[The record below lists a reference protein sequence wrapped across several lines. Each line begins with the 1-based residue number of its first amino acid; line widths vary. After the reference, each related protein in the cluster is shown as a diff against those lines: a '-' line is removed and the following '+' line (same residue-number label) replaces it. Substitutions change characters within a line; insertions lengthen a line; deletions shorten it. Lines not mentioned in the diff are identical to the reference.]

1 MYNSIH
7 HRNFKIVNEMKHTIA
22 ILLQNESG
30 ALTRVSSMFST
41 RGFNIDSLSVAPTKD
56 AMISRLTLVTDVSDE
71 QMDQAVK
78 QLYKL
83 IDVIDVLDITPLDHI
98 ESELMMVK
106 LRISD
111 DNLNSIKTI
120 FYDYSA
126 EIINEKDDLTI
137 IQMLAE
143 PDRINEFLKSIES
156 LSDLIAIA
164 RSGPLS
170 VVKGDIS
177 LSL

>member
-1 MYNSIH
+1 
-7 HRNFKIVNEMKHTIA
+7 MKHTIA

-56 AMISRLTLVTDVSDE
+56 PMISRLTLVTDVSDE

-98 ESELMMVK
+98 ESELIMVK
-106 LRISD
+106 LKISD
-111 DNLNSIKTI
+111 DNLNPIKTI
-120 FYDYSA
+120 FFDYSA
-126 EIINEKDDLTI
+126 EVINEKDGLTI

-143 PDRINEFLKSIES
+143 PKKINDFLKSIERM
-156 LSDLIAIA
+156 SDLIAIA

-170 VVKGDIS
+170 LVKGDIS

>member
-1 MYNSIH
+1 
-7 HRNFKIVNEMKHTIA
+7 MKHTIA

-56 AMISRLTLVTDVSDE
+56 PMISRLTLVTDVSDE

-98 ESELMMVK
+98 ESELIMVK
-106 LRISD
+106 LKISD
-111 DNLNSIKTI
+111 DNLNPIKTI
-120 FYDYSA
+120 FFDYSA
-126 EIINEKDDLTI
+126 EVINDKDDLTI

-143 PDRINEFLKSIES
+143 PERINDFLKSIEGM
-156 LSDLIAIA
+156 SDLIAIA

-170 VVKGDIS
+170 LVKGDIS

>member
-1 MYNSIH
+1 
-7 HRNFKIVNEMKHTIA
+7 MKHPIA
-22 ILLQNESG
+22 ILVQNESG
-30 ALTRVSSMFST
+30 ALTRVSSMYST
-41 RGFNIDSLSVAPTKD
+41 RRYNIDSLSVAPTKD
-56 AMISRLTLVTDVSDE
+56 SMISRMTLVTNVSDE
-71 QMDQAVK
+71 QMDQVVK

-83 IDVIDVLDITPLDHI
+83 IDVIDVLDITPMDHI

-106 LRISD
+106 LRISE
-111 DNLNSIKTI
+111 DNLSSIKTI

-126 EIINEKDDLTI
+126 EIINEKDGLTI
-137 IQMLAE
+137 VQMLAE
-143 PDRINEFLKSIES
+143 PNAINDFLKSIES

-170 VVKGDIS
+170 LVKGDIN

>member
-1 MYNSIH
+1 
-7 HRNFKIVNEMKHTIA
+7 MKHTIA

-56 AMISRLTLVTDVSDE
+56 PMISRLTLVTDVSDE
-71 QMDQAVK
+71 QMDQAIK

-98 ESELMMVK
+98 ESELIMVK
-106 LRISD
+106 LKISD
-111 DNLNSIKTI
+111 DNLNPIKTI
-120 FYDYSA
+120 FFDYSA
-126 EIINEKDDLTI
+126 EVINEKDDLTI

-143 PDRINEFLKSIES
+143 PKKINDFLKSIERMS
-156 LSDLIAIA
+156 VLIAIA

-170 VVKGDIS
+170 LVKGDIS

>member
-1 MYNSIH
+1 
-7 HRNFKIVNEMKHTIA
+7 MKHTIA

-56 AMISRLTLVTDVSDE
+56 PMISRLTLVTDVSDE

-98 ESELMMVK
+98 ESELIMVK
-106 LRISD
+106 LKISD
-111 DNLNSIKTI
+111 DNLNPIKTI
-120 FYDYSA
+120 FFDYSA
-126 EIINEKDDLTI
+126 EVINEKDGLTI
-137 IQMLAE
+137 IQMLAD
-143 PDRINEFLKSIES
+143 PKRNNDFLKSIEGM
-156 LSDLIAIA
+156 SDLIAIA

-170 VVKGDIS
+170 LVKGDIS

>member
-1 MYNSIH
+1 
-7 HRNFKIVNEMKHTIA
+7 MKHTIA

-41 RGFNIDSLSVAPTKD
+41 IGFNIDSLSVAPTKD
-56 AMISRLTLVTDVSDE
+56 PMISRLTLVTDVSDE

-98 ESELMMVK
+98 ESELIMVK
-106 LRISD
+106 LKISD
-111 DNLNSIKTI
+111 DNLNPIKTI
-120 FYDYSA
+120 FFDYSA
-126 EIINEKDDLTI
+126 EVINEKDGLTI

-143 PDRINEFLKSIES
+143 PKRINDFLKSIERI
-156 LSDLIAIA
+156 SDLIAIA

-170 VVKGDIS
+170 IVKGDIS

>member
-1 MYNSIH
+1 
-7 HRNFKIVNEMKHTIA
+7 MKHTIA
-22 ILLQNESG
+22 ILVQNESG
-30 ALTRVSSMFST
+30 ALTRVSFMFST
-41 RGFNIDSLSVAPTKD
+41 RGYNIDSLSVAPTKD
-56 AMISRLTLVTDVSDE
+56 SMISRLTLVTDVSDE
-71 QMDQAVK
+71 QMDQVVK

-83 IDVIDVLDITPLDHI
+83 IDVIDVLDITPMDHI

-106 LRISD
+106 LKISE
-111 DNLNSIKTI
+111 DNLSSIKTI

-126 EIINEKDDLTI
+126 EIINEKDGLTI
-137 IQMLAE
+137 VQMLAE
-143 PDRINEFLKSIES
+143 PNAINDFLNSIEN

-170 VVKGDIS
+170 LVKGDIN

>member
-1 MYNSIH
+1 
-7 HRNFKIVNEMKHTIA
+7 MKHTIA
-22 ILLQNESG
+22 ILVQNESG

-56 AMISRLTLVTDVSDE
+56 SMISRLTLVTDVSDE
-71 QMDQAVK
+71 QMDQVVK

-83 IDVIDVLDITPLDHI
+83 IDVIDVLDITPMDHI

-106 LRISD
+106 LKISE
-111 DNLNSIKTI
+111 DNLSSIKTI

-126 EIINEKDDLTI
+126 EIINEKDGLTI
-137 IQMLAE
+137 VQMLAE
-143 PDRINEFLKSIES
+143 PNAISDFLNSIEN

-170 VVKGDIS
+170 LVKGDIN

>member
-1 MYNSIH
+1 
-7 HRNFKIVNEMKHTIA
+7 MKHTIA

-56 AMISRLTLVTDVSDE
+56 PMISRLTLVTDVSDE

-98 ESELMMVK
+98 ESELIMVK
-106 LRISD
+106 LKISD
-111 DNLNSIKTI
+111 DNLNPMKTI
-120 FYDYSA
+120 FFDYSA
-126 EIINEKDDLTI
+126 EVIKDKDGLTI
-137 IQMLAE
+137 IQMLAD
-143 PDRINEFLKSIES
+143 PKRINDFLKSIEGM
-156 LSDLIAIA
+156 SDLIAIA

-170 VVKGDIS
+170 IVKGDIS

>member
-1 MYNSIH
+1 
-7 HRNFKIVNEMKHTIA
+7 MKHTIA
-22 ILLQNESG
+22 ILVQNESG

-56 AMISRLTLVTDVSDE
+56 SMISRLTLVTDVSDD
-71 QMDQAVK
+71 QMDQVVK

-83 IDVIDVLDITPLDHI
+83 IDVIDVLDITPMDHI

-106 LRISD
+106 LKISE
-111 DNLNSIKTI
+111 DNLSSIKTI

-126 EIINEKDDLTI
+126 EIINEKDGLTI
-137 IQMLAE
+137 VQMLAE
-143 PDRINEFLKSIES
+143 PNAINDFLNSIEN

-170 VVKGDIS
+170 IVKGDIN

>member
-1 MYNSIH
+1 
-7 HRNFKIVNEMKHTIA
+7 MKHTIA

-41 RGFNIDSLSVAPTKD
+41 RGFNIASLSLAPTKD
-56 AMISRLTLVTDVSDE
+56 PMISRLTLVTDVSDE

-98 ESELMMVK
+98 ESELIMVK
-106 LRISD
+106 LKISD
-111 DNLNSIKTI
+111 DNLNPMKTI
-120 FYDYSA
+120 FFDYSA
-126 EIINEKDDLTI
+126 EGINEKDGLTI

-143 PDRINEFLKSIES
+143 PKRINDFLKSIERM
-156 LSDLIAIA
+156 SDLIAIA

-170 VVKGDIS
+170 IVKGDIN

>member
-1 MYNSIH
+1 
-7 HRNFKIVNEMKHTIA
+7 MKHTIA
-22 ILLQNESG
+22 ILVQNESG

-41 RGFNIDSLSVAPTKD
+41 RGYNIDSLSVAPTKD
-56 AMISRLTLVTDVSDE
+56 SMISRLTLVTNVSDE
-71 QMDQAVK
+71 QMDQVVK

-83 IDVIDVLDITPLDHI
+83 IDVIDVLDITPMDHI

-106 LRISD
+106 LRISE
-111 DNLNSIKTI
+111 DNLSSIKTV

-126 EIINEKDDLTI
+126 EIINEKDGLTI
-137 IQMLAE
+137 VQMLAE
-143 PDRINEFLKSIES
+143 PNAINDFLKSIES

-170 VVKGDIS
+170 LVKGDIN

>member
-1 MYNSIH
+1 
-7 HRNFKIVNEMKHTIA
+7 MKHTIA

-56 AMISRLTLVTDVSDE
+56 PMISRLTLVTDVSDE

-98 ESELMMVK
+98 ESELIMVK
-106 LRISD
+106 LKISD
-111 DNLNSIKTI
+111 DNLNPIKTI
-120 FYDYSA
+120 FFDYSA
-126 EIINEKDDLTI
+126 EVINEKDGLTI

-143 PDRINEFLKSIES
+143 PKRINDFLKSIES
-156 LSDLIAIA
+156 MSDLIAIA
-164 RSGPLS
+164 RSRPLS
-170 VVKGDIS
+170 IVKGDIS

>member
-1 MYNSIH
+1 
-7 HRNFKIVNEMKHTIA
+7 MKHTIA

-56 AMISRLTLVTDVSDE
+56 PMISRLTLVTDVSDE

-98 ESELMMVK
+98 ESELIMVK
-106 LRISD
+106 LKISD
-111 DNLNSIKTI
+111 DNLNPIKTI
-120 FYDYSA
+120 FFDYSA
-126 EIINEKDDLTI
+126 EVINEKDGLTI

-143 PDRINEFLKSIES
+143 PKRINDFLKSIERM
-156 LSDLIAIA
+156 SDLIAIA
-164 RSGPLS
+164 RYGPLS
-170 VVKGDIS
+170 IVKGDIS

>member
-1 MYNSIH
+1 
-7 HRNFKIVNEMKHTIA
+7 
-22 ILLQNESG
+22 
-30 ALTRVSSMFST
+30 MFST
-41 RGFNIDSLSVAPTKD
+41 RGYNIDSLSVAPTKD
-56 AMISRLTLVTDVSDE
+56 SMISRLTLVTDVSDE
-71 QMDQAVK
+71 QMDQVVK

-83 IDVIDVLDITPLDHI
+83 IDVIDVLDITPMDHI

-106 LRISD
+106 LKISE
-111 DNLNSIKTI
+111 DNLSSIKTI

-126 EIINEKDDLTI
+126 EIINEKDGLTI
-137 IQMLAE
+137 VQMLAE
-143 PDRINEFLKSIES
+143 PNAINDFLNSIEN

-170 VVKGDIS
+170 IVKGDIN

>member
-1 MYNSIH
+1 
-7 HRNFKIVNEMKHTIA
+7 MKHTIA
-22 ILLQNESG
+22 ILVQNESG

-41 RGFNIDSLSVAPTKD
+41 RGYNIDSLSVAPTKD
-56 AMISRLTLVTDVSDE
+56 SMISRLTLVTDVSDE
-71 QMDQAVK
+71 QMDQVVK

-83 IDVIDVLDITPLDHI
+83 IDVIDVLDITPMDHI

-106 LRISD
+106 LKISE
-111 DNLNSIKTI
+111 DNLSSIKTI

-126 EIINEKDDLTI
+126 EIINEKDGLTI
-137 IQMLAE
+137 VQLLAE
-143 PDRINEFLKSIES
+143 PNAINDFLKSIEN
-156 LSDLIAIA
+156 LSDLVAIA

-170 VVKGDIS
+170 LVKGDIN

>member
-1 MYNSIH
+1 
-7 HRNFKIVNEMKHTIA
+7 MKHTIA

-56 AMISRLTLVTDVSDE
+56 PMISRLTLVTDVSDE

-98 ESELMMVK
+98 ESELIMVK
-106 LRISD
+106 LKISD
-111 DNLNSIKTI
+111 DNLNPIKTI
-120 FYDYSA
+120 FFDYSA
-126 EIINEKDDLTI
+126 EVINEKDGLTI

-143 PDRINEFLKSIES
+143 PKRINDFLKSIERM
-156 LSDLIAIA
+156 SDLIAMA

-170 VVKGDIS
+170 IVKGDIS

>member
-1 MYNSIH
+1 MS
-7 HRNFKIVNEMKHTIA
+7 
-22 ILLQNESG
+22 QS

-56 AMISRLTLVTDVSDE
+56 PMISRLTLVTDVSDE

-98 ESELMMVK
+98 ESELIMVK
-106 LRISD
+106 LKISD
-111 DNLNSIKTI
+111 DNLNPIKTI
-120 FYDYSA
+120 FFDYSA
-126 EIINEKDDLTI
+126 EVINEKDGLTI

-143 PDRINEFLKSIES
+143 PKRINDFLKSIERM
-156 LSDLIAIA
+156 SDLIAIA

-170 VVKGDIS
+170 IVKGDIS

>member
-1 MYNSIH
+1 
-7 HRNFKIVNEMKHTIA
+7 
-22 ILLQNESG
+22 
-30 ALTRVSSMFST
+30 MFST

-56 AMISRLTLVTDVSDE
+56 SMISRLTLVTDVSDE
-71 QMDQAVK
+71 QMDQVVK

-83 IDVIDVLDITPLDHI
+83 IDVIDVLDITPMDHI

-106 LRISD
+106 LKISE
-111 DNLNSIKTI
+111 DNLSSIKTI

-126 EIINEKDDLTI
+126 EIINEKDGLTI
-137 IQMLAE
+137 VQMLAE
-143 PDRINEFLKSIES
+143 PNAINDFLNSIEN

-170 VVKGDIS
+170 IVKGDIN

>member
-1 MYNSIH
+1 
-7 HRNFKIVNEMKHTIA
+7 MKHTIA

-56 AMISRLTLVTDVSDE
+56 PMISRLTLVTDVSDE

-78 QLYKL
+78 QLYNL

-98 ESELMMVK
+98 ESELIMVK
-106 LRISD
+106 LKISD
-111 DNLNSIKTI
+111 DNLNPIKTI
-120 FYDYSA
+120 FFDYSA
-126 EIINEKDDLTI
+126 EVINEKDGLTI

-143 PDRINEFLKSIES
+143 PKRINDFLKSIERM
-156 LSDLIAIA
+156 SDLIAMA

-170 VVKGDIS
+170 IVKGDIS

>member
-1 MYNSIH
+1 
-7 HRNFKIVNEMKHTIA
+7 MKHTIA

-56 AMISRLTLVTDVSDE
+56 PMFSRLTLVTDVSDE

-98 ESELMMVK
+98 ESELIMVK
-106 LRISD
+106 LKISD
-111 DNLNSIKTI
+111 DNLNPIKTI
-120 FYDYSA
+120 FFDYSA
-126 EIINEKDDLTI
+126 EVINEKDGLTI

-143 PDRINEFLKSIES
+143 PKRINDFLKSIERM
-156 LSDLIAIA
+156 SDLIAIA

-170 VVKGDIS
+170 LVKGDIS

>member
-1 MYNSIH
+1 
-7 HRNFKIVNEMKHTIA
+7 MKHTIA

-56 AMISRLTLVTDVSDE
+56 PMISRLTLVTDVSDE

-83 IDVIDVLDITPLDHI
+83 IDVIEVLEITTLEQI
-98 ESELMMVK
+98 ESELIMVK
-106 LRISD
+106 LKISD
-111 DNLNSIKTI
+111 DNLNPIKTI
-120 FYDYSA
+120 FFDYSA
-126 EIINEKDDLTI
+126 EVINEKDGLTI

-143 PDRINEFLKSIES
+143 PKRINDFLKSIERM
-156 LSDLIAIA
+156 SDLIAIA

-170 VVKGDIS
+170 IVKGDIS

>member
-1 MYNSIH
+1 
-7 HRNFKIVNEMKHTIA
+7 MKHTIA

-56 AMISRLTLVTDVSDE
+56 PMISRLTLVTDVSDE

-98 ESELMMVK
+98 ESELIMVK
-106 LRISD
+106 LKISD
-111 DNLNSIKTI
+111 DNLNPIKTI
-120 FYDYSA
+120 FFYYSA
-126 EIINEKDDLTI
+126 EVINEKDGLTI
-137 IQMLAE
+137 IQMLAD
-143 PDRINEFLKSIES
+143 PKRINDFLKSIEGM
-156 LSDLIAIA
+156 SDLIAIA

-170 VVKGDIS
+170 LVKGDIS

>member
-1 MYNSIH
+1 
-7 HRNFKIVNEMKHTIA
+7 MKHTIA

-56 AMISRLTLVTDVSDE
+56 PMISRLTLVTDVSDE

-98 ESELMMVK
+98 ESELIMVK
-106 LRISD
+106 LKISD
-111 DNLNSIKTI
+111 DNLNPMKTI
-120 FYDYSA
+120 FFDYSA
-126 EIINEKDDLTI
+126 EVINEKDGLTI
-137 IQMLAE
+137 IQMLAD
-143 PDRINEFLKSIES
+143 PKRINDFLKSIER

-170 VVKGDIS
+170 IVKGDIS

>member
-1 MYNSIH
+1 
-7 HRNFKIVNEMKHTIA
+7 MKHTIA

-56 AMISRLTLVTDVSDE
+56 PMISRLTLVTDVSDE

-98 ESELMMVK
+98 ESELIMVK
-106 LRISD
+106 LKISD
-111 DNLNSIKTI
+111 DNLSPMKTI
-120 FYDYSA
+120 FFDYSA
-126 EIINEKDDLTI
+126 EVINEKDGLTI

-143 PDRINEFLKSIES
+143 PKRINDFLKSIERM
-156 LSDLIAIA
+156 SDLIAIA

-170 VVKGDIS
+170 IVKGDIS

>member
-1 MYNSIH
+1 
-7 HRNFKIVNEMKHTIA
+7 MKHTIA

-56 AMISRLTLVTDVSDE
+56 PMISRLTLVTDVSDE

-98 ESELMMVK
+98 ESELIMVK
-106 LRISD
+106 LKISD
-111 DNLNSIKTI
+111 DNLNPIKTI
-120 FYDYSA
+120 FFDYSA
-126 EIINEKDDLTI
+126 EVINEKDGLTI

-143 PDRINEFLKSIES
+143 PKRINDFLKSIER

-170 VVKGDIS
+170 IVKGDIS

>member
-1 MYNSIH
+1 
-7 HRNFKIVNEMKHTIA
+7 MKHTIA
-22 ILLQNESG
+22 ILVQNESG

-56 AMISRLTLVTDVSDE
+56 PMTSRLTLVTDVSDE
-71 QMDQAVK
+71 QMDQIVK

-98 ESELMMVK
+98 ESELIMVK
-106 LRISD
+106 LKIPEDS
-111 DNLNSIKTI
+111 LNSIKTI
-120 FYDYSA
+120 FYDFSA
-126 EIINEKDDLTI
+126 EIINEKDGLTI

-143 PDRINEFLKSIES
+143 PKRINEFLKSIES

-170 VVKGDIS
+170 IVKGDIN

>member
-1 MYNSIH
+1 
-7 HRNFKIVNEMKHTIA
+7 MKHTIA
-22 ILLQNESG
+22 ILVQNESG

-41 RGFNIDSLSVAPTKD
+41 RGYNIDSLSVAPTKD
-56 AMISRLTLVTDVSDE
+56 SMISRLTLVTDVSDE
-71 QMDQAVK
+71 QMDQVVK

-83 IDVIDVLDITPLDHI
+83 IDVIDVLDITPMDHI

-106 LRISD
+106 LKISE
-111 DNLNSIKTI
+111 DNLSSIKTI

-126 EIINEKDDLTI
+126 EIINEKDGLTI
-137 IQMLAE
+137 VQMLAE
-143 PDRINEFLKSIES
+143 PNAINDFLNSIEN

-170 VVKGDIS
+170 IVKGDIN

>member
-1 MYNSIH
+1 
-7 HRNFKIVNEMKHTIA
+7 MKHTIA

-56 AMISRLTLVTDVSDE
+56 PMISRLTLVTDVSDE

-98 ESELMMVK
+98 ESELIMVK
-106 LRISD
+106 LKISD
-111 DNLNSIKTI
+111 DNLNPMKTI
-120 FYDYSA
+120 FFDYSA
-126 EIINEKDDLTI
+126 EVINEKDGLTI
-137 IQMLAE
+137 IQMLAD
-143 PDRINEFLKSIES
+143 PKRINDFLKSIEGM
-156 LSDLIAIA
+156 SDLIAIA

-170 VVKGDIS
+170 LVKGDIS

>member
-1 MYNSIH
+1 
-7 HRNFKIVNEMKHTIA
+7 MKHTIA
-22 ILLQNESG
+22 ILVQNESG

-56 AMISRLTLVTDVSDE
+56 SMISKLTLVTDVSDE
-71 QMDQAVK
+71 QMDQVVK

-83 IDVIDVLDITPLDHI
+83 IDVIDVLDITPMDHI

-106 LRISD
+106 LKISE
-111 DNLNSIKTI
+111 DNLSSIKTI

-126 EIINEKDDLTI
+126 EIINEKDGLTI
-137 IQMLAE
+137 VQMLAE
-143 PDRINEFLKSIES
+143 PNAINDFLNSIEN

-170 VVKGDIS
+170 LVKGDIN

>member
-1 MYNSIH
+1 
-7 HRNFKIVNEMKHTIA
+7 MKHTIA

-56 AMISRLTLVTDVSDE
+56 PMISRLTLVTDVSDE

-98 ESELMMVK
+98 ESELIMVK
-106 LRISD
+106 LKISD
-111 DNLNSIKTI
+111 DNLNPIKTI
-120 FYDYSA
+120 FFDYSA
-126 EIINEKDDLTI
+126 EVINEKDGLTI

-143 PDRINEFLKSIES
+143 PKRINDFLKSIES
-156 LSDLIAIA
+156 MSDLIAIA

-170 VVKGDIS
+170 LVKGDIS

>member
-1 MYNSIH
+1 
-7 HRNFKIVNEMKHTIA
+7 MKHTIA

-30 ALTRVSSMFST
+30 TLTRVSSMFST

-56 AMISRLTLVTDVSDE
+56 PMISRLTLVTDVSDE

-98 ESELMMVK
+98 ESELIMVK
-106 LRISD
+106 LKISD
-111 DNLNSIKTI
+111 DNLNPIKTI
-120 FYDYSA
+120 FFDYSA
-126 EIINEKDDLTI
+126 EVINEKDGLTI

-143 PDRINEFLKSIES
+143 PKRINDFLKSIERM
-156 LSDLIAIA
+156 SDLIAIA

-170 VVKGDIS
+170 IVKGDIS